1 MCLLQ
6 QCGSLSSQISL
17 CLGCGV
23 LCVLQFSKYTGL
35 LCMIAMGKLS
45 RQCLGPLP
53 GTGTRC
59 CIVPGRCTAGI
70 FFSNVRACYVL
81 ILFHYSAARGESQA
95 HHAVHEPMF
104 STCFEPH
111 PLLFYGQIFSEAV
124 ACVVRNATCESV
136 NVGIYSGGLPTSV
149 NCYVWSKGSTEVICL
164 LAVT

>member
-45 RQCLGPLP
+45 RQSLGPLP
-53 GTGTRC
+53 GTATRC

-81 ILFHYSAARGESQA
+81 ILFHYSAARGVTSPSRSACTYVQHMLHAESPT
-95 HHAVHEPMF
+95 HPFPFLDPFLGFDFGYVIVTR
-104 STCFEPH
+104 ST
-111 PLLFYGQIFSEAV
+111 Q
-124 ACVVRNATCESV
+124 
-136 NVGIYSGGLPTSV
+136 
-149 NCYVWSKGSTEVICL
+149 VICL
-164 LAVT
+164 LEIVRYLE

>member
-45 RQCLGPLP
+45 RQCHGPLP

-70 FFSNVRACYVL
+70 FFANARACYVL

-104 STCFEPH
+104 STCFENARGGRRH
-111 PLLFYGQIFSEAV
+111 SNLGQIFSEAAV
-124 ACVVRNATCESV
+124 SLETQPV
-136 NVGIYSGGLPTSV
+136 NV
-149 NCYVWSKGSTEVICL
+149 
-164 LAVT
+164 